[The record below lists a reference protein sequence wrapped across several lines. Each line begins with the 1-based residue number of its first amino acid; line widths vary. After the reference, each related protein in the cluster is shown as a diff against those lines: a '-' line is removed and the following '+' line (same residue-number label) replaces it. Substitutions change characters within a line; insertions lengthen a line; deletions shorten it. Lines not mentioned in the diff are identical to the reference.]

1 MRRIA
6 RIQRPSAA
14 LTQCLQA
21 SASTPQHAAVC
32 RAPTMIAAARTREL
46 STTPQRPFQKS
57 GCLAE
62 KSTPEEEKA
71 AKQPKARAQGERHLA
86 RKEAL
91 LSQDNEAISEKEE
104 TISEK
109 EETISEK
116 EEALSKEEALTQQDD
131 ATPTTDAQQNQ
142 QRLQQEAAEQLL
154 DNYEL
159 PAAEAEAA
167 AFPEVETDLVLPPSD
182 LAVAQREDELEAD
195 GVSYRPADSAHGLEV
210 VGGLGGWF
218 ERDEHWG
225 ASKRYAGFAP
235 TACVTDPG
243 LLELNVRRAV
253 AEALA
258 VAAAAAAAGTGGEA
272 TATDKA
278 PLLTGLWE
286 RGGREEAERALGLRL
301 EVRGDGAVG
310 VVAAEAE
317 EVVQGLRWDPE
328 AGPSVAQVGEE
339 VGRQQFSPD
348 EAREIVRSLD
358 QGWKNISLH
367 DVQLKFAVTKR
378 ILQLTGHAIPDS
390 KLLSIHT
397 AGQLVALLVKPEPP
411 AKLADVLEQQGDLTS
426 LPNVRVHATRR
437 TPVHKHQEVGR
448 WKVIV
453 EELEKRKIPVTGDG
467 GIGKFVGDKW
477 LRGPRLPKNERKKR
491 R

>member
-1 MRRIA
+1 MD
-6 RIQRPSAA
+6 
-14 LTQCLQA
+14 
-21 SASTPQHAAVC
+21 
-32 RAPTMIAAARTREL
+32 
-46 STTPQRPFQKS
+46 
-57 GCLAE
+57 E
-62 KSTPEEEKA
+62 KTVK
-71 AKQPKARAQGERHLA
+71 
-86 RKEAL
+86 
-91 LSQDNEAISEKEE
+91 
-104 TISEK
+104 T
-109 EETISEK
+109 
-116 EEALSKEEALTQQDD
+116 EEALAQEEILAQKEDD
-131 ATPTTDAQQNQ
+131 ATPTTTDAQQQ
-142 QRLQQEAAEQLL
+142 QAEAAAEQLL
-154 DNYEL
+154 DTYD
-159 PAAEAEAA
+159 PAEAEAEAEAA
-167 AFPEVETDLVLPPSD
+167 AALQEVETDLVLPPSD
-182 LAVAQREDELEAD
+182 VAVAQREDELEAD
-195 GVSYRPADSAHGLEV
+195 GVSYQPADSAQGLEV

-235 TACVTDPG
+235 TQRVADPS

-258 VAAAAAAAGTGGEA
+258 VAAAGGGA
-272 TATDKA
+272 TSDKA

-310 VVAAEAE
+310 VVAADAE
-317 EVVQGLRWDPE
+317 GIVSGLRWDPE
-328 AGPSVAQVGEE
+328 AGSSVAKVGDE

-348 EAREIVRSLD
+348 EAREIVQSWD

-378 ILQLTGHAIPDS
+378 ILQLTGHAIPDA
-390 KLLSIHT
+390 KLLTINT

-411 AKLADVLEQQGDLTS
+411 TKVAEALEQQGELTS

-453 EELEKRKIPVTGDG
+453 EELEKRKMPPTGDG
-467 GIGKFVGDKW
+467 GIGRFVEDKW